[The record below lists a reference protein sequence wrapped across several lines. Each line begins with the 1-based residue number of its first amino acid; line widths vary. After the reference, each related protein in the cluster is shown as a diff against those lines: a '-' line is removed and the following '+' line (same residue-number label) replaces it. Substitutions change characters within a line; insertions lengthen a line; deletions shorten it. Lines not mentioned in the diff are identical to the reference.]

1 MQEDIIERIVLKTI
15 DIPPLPPVAMK
26 VMGLIHDD
34 HASLNAL
41 EEIISRDQGF
51 STRLL
56 RIANSPYYGRDRKIE
71 NISQAI
77 MLIGFETLKSLVIAT
92 SIRDLHR
99 RFGVFEQKLWEHSL
113 GVALCGSLVA
123 MITNL
128 ATPDEALVCG
138 IVHDVGKTVI
148 NNTLPEIY
156 IKIYDKVYKE
166 GKSVKD
172 VEDEVLGFN
181 HTIIGNLIAKK
192 WKLPEKMEMVIT
204 YHHDYPYPTHEDP
217 AFADICNIIRV
228 SDQIC
233 LKLGIGVKDPID
245 IPIDYE
251 SLGITEDA
259 LNELIGLFKIKF
271 DDQKD
276 FLLS

>member
-26 VMGLIHDD
+26 VMGLIQDD
-34 HASLNAL
+34 YSSLSTL

-51 STRLL
+51 SSRLL

-92 SIRDLHR
+92 SVRDLHR

-113 GVALCGSLVA
+113 GVGLCSSLVA
-123 MITNL
+123 MVTTL
-128 ATPDEALVCG
+128 GTPDEALVCG
-138 IVHDVGKTVI
+138 IIHDIGKTVI
-148 NNTLPEIY
+148 NNTLPEVY
-156 IKIYDKVYKE
+156 VKIYEKMQKE
-166 GKSVKD
+166 GRTIKD
-172 VEDEVLGFN
+172 IEDEVLGFN

-204 YHHDYPYPTHEDP
+204 YHHEYPYPSHEDP
-217 AFADICNIIRV
+217 AFADVCNIIRV

-233 LKLGIGVKDPID
+233 LKLGIGLIEPID
-245 IPIDYE
+245 ITIDYE
-251 SLGITEDA
+251 SLGMNEDA

-271 DDQKD
+271 ENQKE